1 MSCENGISSGWV
13 ALINGRPSTVSIVNG
28 SGYNHE
34 VTMEYPTSPAS
45 ASAPA
50 VTTNP
55 KNLRKPYS
63 IGPVFA
69 AGK

>member
-1 MSCENGISSGWV
+1 
-13 ALINGRPSTVSIVNG
+13 LINARPSTVSIVKG

-34 VTMEYPTSPAS
+34 VTKEYPTSPAS
-45 ASAPA
+45 ASALA

-55 KNLRKPYS
+55 KNLRKLYS

-69 AGK
+69 SGK